1 MATQPQLGAAYP
13 APPDYYKRFTDENLE
28 KFRTWKESDNKS
40 NPTAPTHA
48 DKEFEF
54 LEPPKPITEGEYW
67 MFGKRWLIED
77 VLPSLEEQNVQQL
90 YPKESIDRIK
100 ELKKLNFSLVF
111 SFLELVE
118 TLIRNPTQFTMNID
132 HIRLILINMHHIINE
147 YRPHQAKET
156 LTLILQ
162 EQVQKRKND
171 SQLLSNTCDE
181 FLEKLSKIRDGFVDK
196 IGDQMELDDIDIK
209 EEKQS
214 EAGSSIPSTQS
225 SRNKRLLQMVDSIV

>member
-1 MATQPQLGAAYP
+1 MATQPQLSAAYP
-13 APPDYYKRFTDENLE
+13 APPDYYKRFSDENLE
-28 KFRTWKESDNKS
+28 KFRNWKDNS
-40 NPTAPTHA
+40 NDTNLAPTAPATVHPE
-48 DKEFEF
+48 KEFEF
-54 LEPPKPITEGEYW
+54 LEPPKPITEGDYW

-90 YPKESIDRIK
+90 YPKENIDRVK

-156 LTLILQ
+156 LILILQ
-162 EQVQKRKND
+162 EQVEKRKKD
-171 SQLLSNTCDE
+171 TQELSNSCDE
-181 FLEKLSKIRDGFVDK
+181 ILEKLTSIRGEFIDK
-196 IGDQMELDDIDIK
+196 ITDQMDLD
-209 EEKQS
+209 
-214 EAGSSIPSTQS
+214 
-225 SRNKRLLQMVDSIV
+225 VC